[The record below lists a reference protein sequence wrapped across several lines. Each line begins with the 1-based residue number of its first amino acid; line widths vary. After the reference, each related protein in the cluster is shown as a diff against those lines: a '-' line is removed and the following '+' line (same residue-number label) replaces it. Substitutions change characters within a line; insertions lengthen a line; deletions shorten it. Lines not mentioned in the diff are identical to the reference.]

1 MEVQLAGLAHYG
13 SALAG
18 SRPTQKHKNEKEM
31 GKTHLRLLTNPE
43 GFSFWVFS
51 FRLVRHK
58 GLEPLLQPE
67 NRIERRLQ
75 PRRPLV

>member
-1 MEVQLAGLAHYG
+1 MKAQSTGLVHYG
-13 SALAG
+13 SALTG
-18 SRPTQKHKNEKEM
+18 SSPTQKHKNEKEM
-31 GKTHLRLLTNPE
+31 GKKPI
-43 GFSFWVFS
+43 S